1 MKLNVL
7 FIGNSHTY
15 LHYMPQMLAHLVKA
29 SGRGIEPEFDQSVG
43 EGVSLAWH
51 WNHEPTRDKMHR
63 KRWDYVVLQDR
74 SGGPLEELESF
85 RKHAR
90 LLDAEI
96 KGQGAKT
103 IFYLTWAHRDR
114 PDNQALLTDA
124 YRGLARE
131 LDAVLAPVG
140 LAWAAVRNVS
150 SEPVLHHPDGR
161 HANPAGAYLTACVFY
176 AVLLKTSPEGLPAGF
191 FIEGKT
197 RPDQDEAQGLMLQK
211 VAWETV
217 LNSEIKGAHSS
228 KLKGG
233 SSKLKGGSS
242 KGKGGSSKG
251 KGRSSKLTA
260 HSLQIGP

>member
-15 LHYMPQMLAHLVKA
+15 LHYMPQMVAHLVKA

-176 AVLLKTSPEGLPAGF
+176 AVLLKTSPEGLPASF

-228 KLKGG
+228 
-233 SSKLKGGSS
+233 
-242 KGKGGSSKG
+242 
-251 KGRSSKLTA
+251 
-260 HSLQIGP
+260 